1 MPEVIF
7 KATWKTSLNAINGI
21 LIPLR
26 TLLRL
31 IWNRREAFS
40 FEYNKLKSRLETL
53 QKSQRYFM
61 GEEIAT
67 LSFKELQQLEQRLD
81 NALRKIRSRKNKLMF
96 ASITDHQRK
105 EKALQEENNDLKKQI
120 KVMELTLSLSEQ
132 HVQNSPS
139 LPPLETLPIPNIS
152 PVSPVMDTF
161 LQPTTRENPDLDL
174 STEFRVK

>member
-1 MPEVIF
+1 MENILERYQRYSHTSKDLV
-7 KATWKTSLNAINGI
+7 ATDLESQGSL
-21 LIPLR
+21 
-26 TLLRL
+26 
-31 IWNRREAFS
+31 S

-105 EKALQEENNDLKKQI
+105 EKALQEDNNDLKKQI
-120 KVMELTLSLSEQ
+120 KEMELTLSLSEQ

-152 PVSPVMDTF
+152 WPKICLFKGAEDRKSK
-161 LQPTTRENPDLDL
+161 QCCA
-174 STEFRVK
+174 TEAEAIMAICVQ